1 MKSGPDYPM
10 QNTKR
15 RVALVSVLLLLL
27 YLGPNLVQD
36 VHRIVGHQIHF
47 GEIHNQPGILLFSQR
62 EECAVC
68 VFEFNIVDESKTF
81 VFVPVFN
88 AEKFR
93 IETLT
98 KSQIHTI
105 YFSYYNLRGPP
116 EV

>member
-1 MKSGPDYPM
+1 M
-10 QNTKR
+10 QNTKIR
-15 RVALVSVLLLLL
+15 IALASVFAMLL

-36 VHRIVGHQIHF
+36 VHRIAGHQIHF
-47 GEIHNQPGILLFSQR
+47 GETHNQPGVQLYSLQ

-81 VFVPVFN
+81 AFVPVFN
-88 AEKFR
+88 VEKL
-93 IETLT
+93 ILETLT

-116 EV
+116 VA